1 MKLLKLMVITGILFV
16 LLVLAG
22 CSGSHSGN
30 STAKDILKDDNTAD
44 IIQVGDLVYSKGS
57 PQSASEPIKGMKI
70 GEIKKRTTSTLFFQS
85 FYASQLLEGTEVFFS
100 NGDYN
105 REDTIYILVVEL
117 DGELIEY
124 HALLEG

>member
-1 MKLLKLMVITGILFV
+1 MKLLQFMVITGILV
-16 LLVLAG
+16 VLAG
-22 CSGSHSGN
+22 CSGLDSGN
-30 STAKDILKDDNTAD
+30 PTAKDILKEDNSAD

-57 PQSASEPIKGMKI
+57 PQSASELIKGMKI
-70 GEIKKRTTSTLFFQS
+70 GEIKKRTTSTLFFQN
-85 FYASQLLEGTEVFFS
+85 FYASQLPEGTEVFSS